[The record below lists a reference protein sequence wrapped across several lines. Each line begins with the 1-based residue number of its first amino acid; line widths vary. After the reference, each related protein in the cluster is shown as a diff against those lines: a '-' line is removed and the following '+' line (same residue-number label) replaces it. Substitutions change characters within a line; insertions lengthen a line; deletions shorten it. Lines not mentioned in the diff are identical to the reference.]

1 MLPVTAPFHLIVSM
15 ADAPVADNVAQLMGL
30 LANDPVSLPLMI
42 VTAAL
47 PVVQLDSLPFTVEGL
62 FPPPPDVVI
71 GGENFSVADKVQ
83 LSDPGGAPENLGGT
97 FAD

>member
-1 MLPVTAPFHLIVSM
+1 
-15 ADAPVADNVAQLMGL
+15 MGL

-62 FPPPPDVVI
+62 FPPPDVVI

-83 LSDPGGAPENLGGT
+83 LSDPG
-97 FAD
+97 